1 VLESGVR
8 TGAEEDLGLS
18 LLPDDPENPDD
29 PDSPGHPHQT
39 RDELTAQ
46 ETAAPRADAKLP
58 ASSEPSPLAPT
69 PAPRRRRWRRW
80 RQWLGQ
86 RVPVLV
92 AVALGGVLGGC
103 ARYGVDLLVPASAG
117 FPWATFAV
125 NVTGAA
131 CLGLLLVLVLEV
143 WRPTRYVRPFLGVG
157 LLGSMTTFST
167 WMVETDQLV
176 ASGAPLVATAYLL
189 ASLAAGLAATVL
201 GMTAGRLVIRRD
213 PGPQRSRRRAQ

>member
-1 VLESGVR
+1 
-8 TGAEEDLGLS
+8 LS
-18 LLPDDPENPDD
+18 LLPDDPDDPHDPETPDD
-29 PDSPGHPHQT
+29 TPDQHT
-39 RDELTAQ
+39 RDRYTPE
-46 ETAAPRADAKLP
+46 ETAGPRAAAELP
-58 ASSEPSPLAPT
+58 ARSESSPFAPT
-69 PAPRRRRWRRW
+69 PAPRRRRWRRL
-80 RQWLGQ
+80 LGQ
-86 RVPVLV
+86 RAPILV
-92 AVALGGVLGGC
+92 AIALGGVLGGC
-103 ARYGVDLLVPASAG
+103 ARYGVDLLVPASTG

-157 LLGSMTTFST
+157 VLGSMTTFST

-201 GMTAGRLVIRRD
+201 GMTTGRLVVRRD
-213 PGPQRSRRRAQ
+213 PGSRRPRRRAR